1 MSKKRKSIFNIF
13 DELSENFVD
22 GIREGLGNFSNLI
35 GNVIDFMELAGNI
48 ETIDMME
55 EKMKKVEIESE
66 DTEDTEEKDV
76 IKTKTIK

>member
-35 GNVIDFMELAGNI
+35 GNVIDFMEYAGNI
-48 ETIDMME
+48 ETIDIIE
-55 EKMKKVEIESE
+55 KKMKKVEIESE
-66 DTEDTEEKDV
+66 DNEDNDI